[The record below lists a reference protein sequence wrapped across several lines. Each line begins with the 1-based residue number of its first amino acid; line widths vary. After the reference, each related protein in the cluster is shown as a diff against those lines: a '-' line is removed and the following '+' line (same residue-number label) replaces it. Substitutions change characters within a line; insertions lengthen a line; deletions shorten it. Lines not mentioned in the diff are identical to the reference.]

1 MHWLYLFIAI
11 ISEIIAT
18 STLKASEGFTKLIP
32 SVITVIGYGI
42 SFYFLSLAV
51 KGIPIGIT
59 YALWSGIGIIC
70 ITTIGY
76 FFYKEPLNWPTI
88 IGIAFIITGVVIVNL
103 SNHTSH

>member
-1 MHWLYLFIAI
+1 MHWLFLFIAI

-51 KGIPIGIT
+51 KSIPIGIT

-88 IGIAFIITGVVIVNL
+88 IGIAFILIGVVIVNL